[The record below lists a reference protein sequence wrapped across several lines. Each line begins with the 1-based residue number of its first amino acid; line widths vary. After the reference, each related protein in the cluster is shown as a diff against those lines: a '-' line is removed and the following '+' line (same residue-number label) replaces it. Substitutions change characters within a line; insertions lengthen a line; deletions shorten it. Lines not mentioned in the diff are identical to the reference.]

1 MKSTQEKIVDFI
13 LHGPA
18 SLDVICDDF
27 DELMENYMETFACD
41 MSEDDA
47 DLAYGFSD
55 WLSDIYYDCW
65 SPHRQVKFVEN
76 HDYWKNRNITEYPSL
91 TNVTTTRAKR
101 NFSEEEDLE
110 ILKFLIKNR
119 KFAEAN
125 DDKLWSSME
134 NYNVIHRRSAQSM
147 KERFN
152 KKISASLTLKLLCSI
167 YAESL

>member
-1 MKSTQEKIVDFI
+1 MKFIQEKIVDFI
-13 LHGPA
+13 IHGPA
-18 SLDVICDDF
+18 SLNNICDDF

-65 SPHRQVKFVEN
+65 SLHYKRKLVE
-76 HDYWKNRNITEYPSL
+76 HHGHSKNKNVTEYPSL

-110 ILKFLIKNR
+110 ILKFLIKSR

-125 DDKLWSSME
+125 VGNQNQRDSNHLLLHRCLSYYLLTKQG
-134 NYNVIHRRSAQSM
+134 NV
-147 KERFN
+147 
-152 KKISASLTLKLLCSI
+152 
-167 YAESL
+167 